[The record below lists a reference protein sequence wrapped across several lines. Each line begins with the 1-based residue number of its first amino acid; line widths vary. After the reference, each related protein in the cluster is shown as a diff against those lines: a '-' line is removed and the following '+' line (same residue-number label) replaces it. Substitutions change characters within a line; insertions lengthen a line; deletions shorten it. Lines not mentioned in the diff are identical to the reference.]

1 MKKNKIM
8 EQLNELRGALIS
20 THLPQCAQIIDE
32 ALELILTL
40 QLELRIAKQSEKEA
54 VRYLPELE
62 EDRTHKT
69 ILANKL
75 QTQLDEFLGKRE
87 TELFSPIV
95 LWHGFSGQHNDPMEA
110 GLLEDDDLVKVV
122 YTDKTT
128 KLRYAENVYWGRN
141 VPEDCPYVIS
151 FQKDTISVVFDL

>member
-1 MKKNKIM
+1 MNQNKILD
-8 EQLNELRGALIS
+8 QLNELRVCQLEGSSYTKIVDQA
-20 THLPQCAQIIDE
+20 ID
-32 ALELILTL
+32 LILNL

-54 VRYLPELE
+54 WRYLPELE
-62 EDRTHKT
+62 EDRTQKT

-95 LWHGFSGQHNDPMEA
+95 PWYGFSGQHNDPMKA
-110 GLLEDDDLVKVV
+110 GLIEDDDLVRVV

-128 KLRYAENVYWGRN
+128 KLRYAKNVYWDRN

>member
-1 MKKNKIM
+1 MNQNKILD
-8 EQLNELRGALIS
+8 QLNELRVCQLEGSSYTKIVDQA
-20 THLPQCAQIIDE
+20 ID
-32 ALELILTL
+32 LILNL

-54 VRYLPELE
+54 WRYLPELE
-62 EDRTHKT
+62 EDRTQKT

-110 GLLEDDDLVKVV
+110 GLLEGTELVRVG
-122 YTDKTT
+122 YTDKTVE
-128 KLRYAENVYWGRN
+128 LFYAKNVYWGRN

-151 FQKDTISVVFDL
+151 YQKATYGCSF